1 MTLYEYK
8 MLPEDEQYDTVFSK
22 GKFLDVVIGL
32 KLF

>member
-8 MLPEDEQYDTVFSK
+8 MLSENEQYDTVFAK